1 MILYFLERL
10 ATLNDLDLD
19 LAILIEGV
27 RTKILL
33 SATDLKI
40 EIFTPDLGKEFP
52 HLFIAYQ
59 GT

>member
-1 MILYFLERL
+1 MEWL
-10 ATLNDLDLD
+10 ATLND

-27 RTKILL
+27 RTKRLL
-33 SATDLKI
+33 SVTDLKI

-52 HLFIAYQ
+52 HLFIAPQ